1 MNEMIFPSTLLIMIT
16 YPTTLLM
23 PLFFEA
29 VLSVNLTTMLVMTT
43 IFISKMESL
52 PPTSNLQII
61 DAIACLIIRQLLRER
76 ELWKSKDRGKRG
88 LNCPRMII
96 TSFYWIFLVSLS
108 FCFAF
113 MSLRVRLLFLEKR
126 ELPAIIVA
134 TTATYIWFAV
144 MFYYI
149 IVWYLFATWKK

>member
-29 VLSVNLTTMLVMTT
+29 ALSVNLTTMLVMTT

-76 ELWKSKDRGKRG
+76 EL
-88 LNCPRMII
+88 
-96 TSFYWIFLVSLS
+96 
-108 FCFAF
+108 
-113 MSLRVRLLFLEKR
+113 
-126 ELPAIIVA
+126 
-134 TTATYIWFAV
+134 
-144 MFYYI
+144 
-149 IVWYLFATWKK
+149 

>member
-76 ELWKSKDRGKRG
+76 EL
-88 LNCPRMII
+88 
-96 TSFYWIFLVSLS
+96 
-108 FCFAF
+108 
-113 MSLRVRLLFLEKR
+113 
-126 ELPAIIVA
+126 
-134 TTATYIWFAV
+134 
-144 MFYYI
+144 
-149 IVWYLFATWKK
+149 